1 MLELVNIHKTFNL
14 GTINE
19 KKALDGV
26 NLQLNEGDFVTVIGG
41 NGAGKST
48 VLNAIA
54 GVWPIDTGNII
65 IDGQDVTGLPE
76 HKRAAFLGRVF
87 QDPMNGTT
95 ATMEIEENLALAT
108 RRGKRRGLSWGITK
122 KEKEEYRELLKMLDL
137 GLEDRMTS
145 KVGLLSGGQRQALT
159 LLMATLKKPKLLLL
173 DEHTAALDPK
183 TAAKV
188 LALSDKMIE
197 ENNLTAMMVTHNMRD
212 AIVHGNRLIM
222 MNEGKVILDIKG
234 EEKKKLTV
242 EDLLHKFEEISGEE
256 FANDKALLSK

>member
-26 NLQLNEGDFVTVIGG
+26 NLRLDEGDFVTVIGG

-95 ATMEIEENLALAT
+95 ATMEIEENLALAA

-122 KEKEEYRELLKMLDL
+122 KEKEEYKELLKMLDL

-197 ENNLTAMMVTHNMRD
+197 ENNLTAMMVPHNMRD